1 MAWASPA
8 TPADFGP
15 ADPAVDSSQALAAI
29 LRTRIVPIVRTA
41 SAEWAEALGGI
52 LVSAGL
58 EIVEIT
64 FTVPNAAVVI
74 GRLRKKFPSALVG
87 AGTVTDAAAAEQAI
101 EAGAQFLLSPALS
114 PGMVQTARR
123 HGVLAIPGAYTP
135 TEVLS
140 ALEGGAALIKLF
152 PADAGGPAYLRALRA
167 PLPRAQFLPTGGVRP
182 DNVAEWFAAGAAA
195 VGIGSALVGPSDGTV
210 DGAAV
215 RARVGV
221 VLRAVG
227 AQSPR
232 T

>member
-1 MAWASPA
+1 MEAS
-8 TPADFGP
+8 G
-15 ADPAVDSSQALAAI
+15 ALAAI

-52 LVSAGL
+52 LVNTGL
-58 EIVEIT
+58 NIVEIT
-64 FTVPNAAVVI
+64 FTVPNAAAVI
-74 GRLRKKFPSALVG
+74 GRLRRKFPSALVG
-87 AGTVTDAAAAEQAI
+87 AGTVTDAATAEQAI

-114 PGMVQTARR
+114 PGMFHAARR

-140 ALEGGAALIKLF
+140 ALEDGAALIKLF

-167 PLPRAQFLPTGGVRP
+167 PLPQAQFLPTGGVRP

-195 VGIGSALVGPSDGTV
+195 VGIGSALVGPSDSAV
-210 DGAAV
+210 DAAAV
-215 RARVGV
+215 RARVDQ
-221 VLRAVG
+221 VLSALA

-232 T
+232 D